1 MATATVRR
9 FEAEGV
15 RGVWHSH
22 AGVARGGLILAHG
35 AGSDCDA
42 PLLVAAASAFSAAG
56 WRTLRLDLPFRQR
69 RPSGPPPRGSGPAD
83 RDGLRRAVET
93 MRSLLQGPIVLGGH
107 SYGGRQATM
116 AAAEDA
122 GVADA
127 LLLLSYPL
135 HPPRKPDELRT
146 EHFPRLRIP
155 AVFVH
160 GSSDPFGSPAELEA
174 AVLHIPA
181 FAKLVIV
188 PGAGHDLKGGRID
201 FAPAIGALSGGLG

>member
-1 MATATVRR
+1 MALANTSR

-15 RGVWHSH
+15 RGVWHSPSG
-22 AGVARGGLILAHG
+22 ASRGGLLLAHG
-35 AGSDCDA
+35 AGGSCEA
-42 PLLVAAASAFSAAG
+42 PLLVAAAGALSAAG
-56 WRTLRLDLPFRQR
+56 WHILRLDLPFRQR

-83 RDGLRRAVET
+83 REGLRRAVEA
-93 MRSLLQGPIVLGGH
+93 MRTSVPGPIVLGGH

-116 AAAEDA
+116 LAAEDA

-146 EHFPRLRIP
+146 GHFPLLHTP

-160 GSSDPFGSPAELEA
+160 GSSDAFGSPAELEA

-181 FAKLVIV
+181 SAKLVIV

-201 FAPAIGALSGGLG
+201 FAPAVGALLDRLG